1 MSPSSF
7 VALLAGLVSFLSPCV
22 LPLVPAYLAVLTG
35 GVERTTRST
44 AIRRALL
51 FILGFSAVFILLGLG
66 ASAIG
71 RALWSYR
78 AILIR
83 FGGIVLILLGL
94 QQVGLFHLLPLYQ
107 ERRFAMPRGG
117 SDWAAVAIG
126 AVFAFG
132 WTPCVGPVL
141 ATILTLAGTSGRMIR
156 GAALLTLYSVGLGLP
171 FLAAALG
178 YESLLGR
185 LKQMGRIARYI
196 EAFGGGLLLL
206 LGLLMIFGRL
216 DLLQQVIG

>member
-1 MSPSSF
+1 
-7 VALLAGLVSFLSPCV
+7 
-22 LPLVPAYLAVLTG
+22 LAVLAG
-35 GVERTTRST
+35 GAERVARST
-44 AIRRALL
+44 AVRRALL

-78 AILIR
+78 AILTR
-83 FGGIVLILLGL
+83 LGGIILILLGL
-94 QQVGLFHLLPLYQ
+94 QQVGLLHLLPLYQ
-107 ERRFAMPRGG
+107 ERRFTMPRGG
-117 SDWAAVAIG
+117 SDWAALAIG

-141 ATILTLAGTSGRMIR
+141 AAILTLAGTSGRMMR
-156 GAALLTLYSVGLGLP
+156 GAVLLALYSVGLGLP
-171 FLAAALG
+171 FLVTALG

-185 LKQMGRIARYI
+185 LKQMGRISRYI
-196 EAFGGGLLLL
+196 EVFGGVLLLL

-216 DLLQQVIG
+216 DFLQQMIG